1 MCLSTNRQRHLIR
14 SDDVA
19 KLRKSPYFEFLNRR
33 HEPGLDAFMEA
44 SVEDQ
49 DYINWNQYVLP
60 YDYGDAEFEYH
71 ALRNSC
77 ALCDVTPMCMIR
89 VRGANAGHFLDHLVT
104 RPVSQ
109 LEPMRTTYTVYCNK
123 DGSLKDDSVLYKI
136 ADDDYVMMPS
146 DIDHTAYFESLRD
159 SLGITEVTF
168 EECTDDW
175 CGLAIQGPRSAAV
188 MQQMGFDSAQE
199 LAPFEVRDYQR
210 EGRTLR
216 VARMGFTADLGYE
229 MWCEPDVADMVMD
242 LVRTARKALNL
253 ELPGYALS
261 VIDTC
266 RMEGGFVV
274 AAWDFATELDP
285 EPELE
290 RSPFEVGLGWLVNL
304 DACAFPGRD
313 ALRKEREHGS
323 RFAFRTFSL
332 DGKLKL
338 DERAE
343 LFSGPGSDRT
353 AIGITTSSCWSWG
366 LEKTIGN
373 ASIDSKFQDLETA
386 WLLSGDQWIE
396 MTLRQGP
403 LLALS
408 HRNQVPAPTE

>member
-1 MCLSTNRQRHLIR
+1 
-14 SDDVA
+14 
-19 KLRKSPYFEFLNRR
+19 
-33 HEPGLDAFMEA
+33 MET

-60 YDYGDAEFEYH
+60 YDYGDAEFEYR

-77 ALCDVTPMCMIR
+77 ALCDVTPMCNIR
-89 VRGANAGHFLDHLVT
+89 VRGANAGHFLDHLLT

-109 LEPMRTTYTVYCNK
+109 LGPMRTTYTVYCNE

-136 ADDDYVMMPS
+136 ADDDYLMMPS
-146 DIDHTAYFESLRD
+146 DIDHTAHFESLRE
-159 SLGITEVTF
+159 SLGINDVTF
-168 EECTDDW
+168 QECTDDW
-175 CGLAIQGPRSAAV
+175 CGLAVQGPRSAAV
-188 MQQMGFDSAQE
+188 MKQMGFDGVEE
-199 LAPFEVRDYQR
+199 LAPFEVRDYLR
-210 EGRTLR
+210 DKHTFR

-229 MWCEPDVADMVMD
+229 MWCAPDAVDQTMD
-242 LVRTARKALNL
+242 LVRAARQALDL
-253 ELPGYALS
+253 GIPGYGLS

-285 EPELE
+285 EPGLE

-304 DACAFPGRD
+304 DACEFPGRE
-313 ALRKEREHGS
+313 ALQKERERGS

-332 DGKLKL
+332 DEKL
-338 DERAE
+338 DLEERQK
-343 LFSGPGSDRT
+343 LFSRPGNDQ
-353 AIGITTSSCWSWG
+353 AVIGITTSSSWSWG

-373 ASIDSKFQDLETA
+373 VSIDSKYRELETA
-386 WLLSGDQWIE
+386 WILSGDKWFK
-396 MTLRQGP
+396 MTLRKGP

-408 HRNQVPAPTE
+408 HRNQVPAPTDDW

>member
-1 MCLSTNRQRHLIR
+1 
-14 SDDVA
+14 VA
-19 KLRKSPYFEFLNRR
+19 ALRKSPYFEFLNRR
-33 HEPGLDAFMEA
+33 REPGHDAFMKT
-44 SVEDQ
+44 SVEDH

-77 ALCDVTPMCMIR
+77 ALCDVTPMCNIR
-89 VRGANAGHFLDHLVT
+89 IRGASAGHFLDQLVT

-109 LEPMRTTYTVYCNK
+109 LGPMRTTYTVYCNE
-123 DGSLKDDSVLYKI
+123 DGSLMDDSVLYKI
-136 ADDDYVMMPS
+136 ADDDYVLMPS
-146 DIDHTAYFESLRD
+146 DIDHTAYFESLRE
-159 SLGITEVTF
+159 SLGITDVTF
-168 EECTDDW
+168 ELCSDHW

-188 MQQMGFDSAQE
+188 MQQMGFDGVEE
-199 LAPFEVRDYQR
+199 LTPFEVRDYQR

-229 MWCEPDVADMVMD
+229 MWCEPDVADAIMD
-242 LVRTARKALNL
+242 LVRAARKALNL
-253 ELPGYALS
+253 DIPGYGLS

-285 EPELE
+285 EPGLE

-304 DACAFPGRD
+304 DACEFPGRD
-313 ALRKEREHGS
+313 ALRREHEHGS
-323 RFAFRTFSL
+323 RFTFRTFSL
-332 DGKLKL
+332 DEKLNL

-343 LFSGPGSDRT
+343 IFNGPGSDQT
-353 AIGITTSSCWSWG
+353 VIGITTSSSWSWG

-373 ASIDSKFQDLETA
+373 ASIDSRFQELDSA
-386 WLLSGDQWIE
+386 WILSGDNWVA

-408 HRNQVPAPTE
+408 YRNQVPAPTE

>member
-1 MCLSTNRQRHLIR
+1 MATL
-14 SDDVA
+14 
-19 KLRKSPYFEFLNRR
+19 KKSPYFEFLNRR
-33 HEPGLDAFMEA
+33 REPGHEAFLA
-44 SVEDQ
+44 TSVEDQ

-60 YDYGDAEFEYH
+60 HDYGDAEFEYH

-77 ALCDVTPMCMIR
+77 ALGDVTPMCKIR
-89 VRGANAGHFLDHLVT
+89 IRGANAGHFLDQLVT

-109 LEPMRTTYTVYCNK
+109 LGAMRTTYTVYCNE
-123 DGSLKDDSVLYKI
+123 DGSLMDDSVLYKI

-159 SLGITEVTF
+159 SLGIDDVAF

-188 MQQMGFDSAQE
+188 MQQLGFDDIQE

-210 EGRTLR
+210 DDRTLR

-229 MWCEPDVADMVMD
+229 MWCEPDMADMVID
-242 LVRTARKALNL
+242 LVHAARQALNL
-253 ELPGYALS
+253 DIPGYGLS

-285 EPELE
+285 EPGLE

-304 DACAFPGRD
+304 DASVFPGRD
-313 ALRKEREHGS
+313 ALRQEREHGS
-323 RFAFRTFSL
+323 RFTFRTFSL
-332 DGKLKL
+332 DEEHNL
-338 DERAE
+338 DERTE
-343 LFSGPGSDRT
+343 LFSGPGSDQ
-353 AIGITTSSCWSWG
+353 AVIGITTSSSWSWG
-366 LEKTIGN
+366 LKKTIGN
-373 ASIDSKFQDLETA
+373 ASIESKYQELETA
-386 WLLSGDQWIE
+386 WVLSDGKWLE
-396 MTLRQGP
+396 TTLRKGP
-403 LLALS
+403 LLELS
-408 HRNQVPAPTE
+408 YRNQVPAPTD

>member
-1 MCLSTNRQRHLIR
+1 MLRQ
-14 SDDVA
+14 
-19 KLRKSPYFEFLNRR
+19 SPYFEFLNRR
-33 HEPGLDAFMEA
+33 HEPGHDAFMET

-60 YDYGDAEFEYH
+60 YDYGDAEFEYR
-71 ALRNSC
+71 ALRDSC
-77 ALCDVTPMCMIR
+77 ALCDVTPMCNIR

-109 LEPMRTTYTVYCNK
+109 LGPMRTTYTVYCNE
-123 DGSLKDDSVLYKI
+123 DGSLKDDSILYKI

-146 DIDHTAYFESLRD
+146 DIDHTPYFESLRD
-159 SLGITEVTF
+159 SLGITDVTF
-168 EECTDDW
+168 EVCSDDW

-188 MQQMGFDSAQE
+188 MQQMGFDGAQE

-210 EGRTLR
+210 DGRTLR

-229 MWCEPDVADMVMD
+229 LWCEPDVANTIMD
-242 LVRTARKALNL
+242 LVRAARKALDL
-253 ELPGYALS
+253 EIPGYGLS

-285 EPELE
+285 EPGLE

-304 DACAFPGRD
+304 DAYAFPGRD
-313 ALRKEREHGS
+313 ALRKELEHGS

-332 DGKLKL
+332 DEKLNL
-338 DERAE
+338 DERTK
-343 LFSGPGSDRT
+343 LFSDPGSDQT
-353 AIGITTSSCWSWG
+353 VIGITTSSSWSWG
-366 LEKTIGN
+366 LQQTIGN
-373 ASIDSKFQDLETA
+373 ASIDSKFQELDTA
-386 WLLSGDQWIE
+386 WVLSGDKWVE
-396 MTLRQGP
+396 MTLGQGP

-408 HRNQVPAPTE
+408 HRKQVPAPTE